1 MNFFYAL
8 MFGAGA
14 SALAYSTLARRV
26 GYGNNQSILMFIGVI
41 FVFSTLVFFTI
52 LQFILHV

>member
-14 SALAYSTLARRV
+14 SAIAYSTLARRV
-26 GYGNNQSILMFIGVI
+26 GYGNNQNMIIFLGVI
-41 FVFSTLVFFTI
+41 FVFSTIVFFTI
-52 LQFILHV
+52 LQYILHV